1 MKPSILNGR
10 DIGTLEFNNFI
21 TFRPRQKVKYS
32 SMESQINFIFNNIKY
47 DYLYYSW
54 EKDKEYNHYHTHILL
69 KINQPDLENYLYT
82 NIKGYSNI
90 CKSERELMLRYE
102 KNFTN
107 IQENLKGIARELQ
120 FMNKEETNE
129 DKEML
134 INKDFKMFEKYTVDD
149 VVNPEDLKESIN
161 EKIIFGLEDANKKKS

>member
-69 KINQPDLENYLYT
+69 KINQPDFENYLYT

-90 CKSERELMLRYE
+90 CKSERELMLRNE
-102 KNFTN
+102 KKFTN
-107 IQENLKGIARELQ
+107 TTTLKTSSVIIDEVVKVDCTDMVGRLGKVHLEPILDRRSVSYY
-120 FMNKEETNE
+120 
-129 DKEML
+129 
-134 INKDFKMFEKYTVDD
+134 INKYTDYGITTGFLMS
-149 VVNPEDLKESIN
+149 EY
-161 EKIIFGLEDANKKKS
+161 